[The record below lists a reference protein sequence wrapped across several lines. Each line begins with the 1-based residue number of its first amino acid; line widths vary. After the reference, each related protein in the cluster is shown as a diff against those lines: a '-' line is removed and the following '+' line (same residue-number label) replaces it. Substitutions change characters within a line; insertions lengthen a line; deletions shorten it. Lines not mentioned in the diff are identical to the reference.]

1 MWNLNNKTVV
11 ISGATNG
18 IGKAAAIELSKENPN
33 LLFTYRN
40 QSLADELL
48 AEIKDISPSTQVQSV
63 YCDFSDQD
71 SIKKCTDEINDLCAN
86 IDVLINNAGVV
97 NTSYHETGEGIENTF
112 AVNHLGYFLFTNL
125 LLQKLKGDDET
136 RIVNVSSAAHSFVKE
151 MQWEDINFKNNFG
164 QGLKPY
170 GQSKLANLL
179 FTRYLSIKLSTENI
193 SVNAIHPGGVNTS
206 LGSQNKAWYSKPL
219 RLILRP
225 FFRSPLR
232 GAESIIYLATKQ
244 DDGVTGEYFVDSKI
258 HKSSTYSKNLEE
270 AHKLWGLSEKLG
282 GSNFQYLKL

>member
-18 IGKAAAIELSKENPN
+18 IGKAAAIELSRENPK

-48 AEIKDISPSTQVQSV
+48 AEIKNISPNTQIHSV

-71 SIKKCTDEINDLCAN
+71 SIKKCTNEINDLCAN

-125 LLQKLKGDDET
+125 LLQKLKGHDET

-225 FFRSPLR
+225 FFRSPLK

-244 DDGVTGEYFVDSKI
+244 DDGITGEYFVDSKI

-270 AHKLWGLSEKLG
+270 AHKLWGLSEELVG
-282 GSNFQYLKL
+282 QTFNI

>member
-18 IGKAAAIELSKENPN
+18 IGKAAAIELSKENPK

-48 AEIKDISPSTQVQSV
+48 AEIKDISPNTQVQSV

-71 SIKKCTDEINDLCAN
+71 SIKKCTNEINDLCAN

-125 LLQKLKGDDET
+125 LLQKLKGHDET

-151 MQWEDINFKNNFG
+151 MQWDDINFKNNFG
-164 QGLKPY
+164 QGLRSY

-179 FTRYLSIKLSTENI
+179 FTRYLAIKLSTDNI

-219 RLILRP
+219 RLILKP
-225 FFRSPLR
+225 FFRSPLK

-270 AHKLWGLSEKLG
+270 AHKLWDLSEKLVG
-282 GSNFQYLKL
+282 QTFDI

>member
-1 MWNLNNKTVV
+1 MWNLNNKTIV

-18 IGKAAAIELSKENPN
+18 IGKAAAIELSKENPK
-33 LLFTYRN
+33 LLFIYRN

-48 AEIKDISPSTQVQSV
+48 AEIKDISPNTQVQSV
-63 YCDFSDQD
+63 YCDFSDQA
-71 SIKKCTDEINDLCAN
+71 SIKKCTNEINDLCAN

-125 LLQKLKGDDET
+125 LLQKLKGHDET

-164 QGLKPY
+164 QGLRSY

-179 FTRYLSIKLSTENI
+179 FTRYLAIKLSTDNI

-219 RLILRP
+219 RLILKP
-225 FFRSPLR
+225 FFRSPLK

-270 AHKLWGLSEKLG
+270 AHKLWDLSEKLVG
-282 GSNFQYLKL
+282 QTFDI

>member
-1 MWNLNNKTVV
+1 MWNLKNKTVV

-18 IGKAAAIELSKENPN
+18 IGKAAAIELSKENPK

-40 QSLADELL
+40 QDLADELH
-48 AEIKDISPSTQVQSV
+48 AEIKALSPDTLVHSV
-63 YCDFSDQD
+63 YCDFSNQD
-71 SIKKCTDEINDLCAN
+71 SIKKCADEVNGLCGD

-97 NTSYHETGEGIENTF
+97 NTSYHVTSNGIENTF
-112 AVNHLGYFLFTNL
+112 AVTHLGYFLFTNL
-125 LLQKLKGDDET
+125 LLSKLKGVNET
-136 RIVNVSSAAHSFVKE
+136 RIINVSSAAHSFVKE
-151 MQWEDINFKNNFG
+151 VQWEDINFKNNFG

-225 FFRSPLR
+225 FFRSPLK

-270 AHKLWGLSEKLG
+270 AHKLWALSEELVG
-282 GSNFQYLKL
+282 QTFNI

>member
-1 MWNLNNKTVV
+1 MWNLNNKTIV

-18 IGKAAAIELSKENPN
+18 IGKAAAIELSKENPK

-48 AEIKDISPSTQVQSV
+48 AEIKDISPNTQVQSV

-71 SIKKCTDEINDLCAN
+71 SIKKCTNEINDLCAN

-164 QGLKPY
+164 QGLRPY

-225 FFRSPLR
+225 FFRSPLK

-270 AHKLWGLSEKLG
+270 AHKLWGLSEELVG
-282 GSNFQYLKL
+282 QTFNI

>member
-1 MWNLNNKTVV
+1 MCIRDSNKTVV

-18 IGKAAAIELSKENPN
+18 IGKAAAIELSRENPK

-71 SIKKCTDEINDLCAN
+71 SIKKCTNEINDLCAN

-164 QGLKPY
+164 QGVKPY

-225 FFRSPLR
+225 FFRSPLK

-270 AHKLWGLSEKLG
+270 AHKLWGLSEELVG
-282 GSNFQYLKL
+282 QTFNI

>member
-1 MWNLNNKTVV
+1 MWNLNNKTIV

-18 IGKAAAIELSKENPN
+18 IGKAAAIELSKENPK

-40 QSLADELL
+40 QNLADELL
-48 AEIKDISPSTQVQSV
+48 AEIKDISPNTQIHSV

-71 SIKKCTDEINDLCAN
+71 SIKKCTNEINDLCAN

-125 LLQKLKGDDET
+125 LLQKLKSDDET

-151 MQWEDINFKNNFG
+151 IQWEDINFKNNFG
-164 QGLKPY
+164 HGLRSY

-179 FTRYLSIKLSTENI
+179 FTRYLAIKLSTDNI

-219 RLILRP
+219 RLMLRP
-225 FFRSPLR
+225 FFRSPLK

-258 HKSSTYSKNLEE
+258 AKSSTYSKNLEE
-270 AHKLWGLSEKLG
+270 AHKLWDLSEKLVG
-282 GSNFQYLKL
+282 QTFDI

>member
-71 SIKKCTDEINDLCAN
+71 SIKKCTNEINDLCAN

-225 FFRSPLR
+225 FFRSPLK

-258 HKSSTYSKNLEE
+258 HKSSTYSKNLEKRISFG
-270 AHKLWGLSEKLG
+270 ACQK
-282 GSNFQYLKL
+282 N

>member
-1 MWNLNNKTVV
+1 MWSLNNKTVV

-18 IGKAAAIELSKENPN
+18 IGKAAAIELSKENPK

-48 AEIKDISPSTQVQSV
+48 AEIKDISPNTQVQSV

-71 SIKKCTDEINDLCAN
+71 SIKKCTNEINDLCAN
-86 IDVLINNAGVV
+86 IDILINNAGVV

-125 LLQKLKGDDET
+125 LLQKLKGHDET

-164 QGLKPY
+164 QGLRSY

-179 FTRYLSIKLSTENI
+179 FTRYLAIKLSTDNI

-219 RLILRP
+219 RLILKP
-225 FFRSPLR
+225 FFRSPLK

-270 AHKLWGLSEKLG
+270 AHKLWDLSEKLVG
-282 GSNFQYLKL
+282 QTFDI

>member
-1 MWNLNNKTVV
+1 MWSLNNKTVV

-18 IGKAAAIELSKENPN
+18 IGKAAAIELSKENPK

-40 QSLADELL
+40 QSLADEVL
-48 AEIKDISPSTQVQSV
+48 AEIKDISPNTQVQSV

-71 SIKKCTDEINDLCAN
+71 SIKKCTNEINDLCAN

-125 LLQKLKGDDET
+125 LLQKLKGDNET

-151 MQWEDINFKNNFG
+151 MQWEDINYKNNFG
-164 QGLKPY
+164 QGLRSY

-179 FTRYLSIKLSTENI
+179 FTRYLAIKLSTDNI

-219 RLILRP
+219 RLILKP
-225 FFRSPLR
+225 FFRSPLK

-258 HKSSTYSKNLEE
+258 HKSSAYSKNLEE
-270 AHKLWGLSEKLG
+270 AHKLWDLSEKLV
-282 GSNFQYLKL
+282 SQTFNI

>member
-1 MWNLNNKTVV
+1 
-11 ISGATNG
+11 
-18 IGKAAAIELSKENPN
+18 
-33 LLFTYRN
+33 
-40 QSLADELL
+40 
-48 AEIKDISPSTQVQSV
+48 
-63 YCDFSDQD
+63 
-71 SIKKCTDEINDLCAN
+71 
-86 IDVLINNAGVV
+86 

-164 QGLKPY
+164 QGLRSY

-179 FTRYLSIKLSTENI
+179 FTRYLAIKLSTDNI

-219 RLILRP
+219 RLILKP
-225 FFRSPLR
+225 FFRSPLK

-258 HKSSTYSKNLEE
+258 HKSSAYSKNLEE
-270 AHKLWGLSEKLG
+270 AHKLWDLSEKLV
-282 GSNFQYLKL
+282 SQTFNI

>member
-1 MWNLNNKTVV
+1 MWNLKNKTIV

-18 IGKAAAIELSKENPN
+18 IGKAAAIELSKENPQ

-40 QSLADELL
+40 QDLANELL
-48 AEIKDISPSTQVQSV
+48 AEIQNLSPDTLVHSV
-63 YCDFSDQD
+63 FCDFSSQD
-71 SIKKCTDEINDLCAN
+71 SIKKCADKINHLCRD

-125 LLQKLKGDDET
+125 LLQKLKGENET

-164 QGLKPY
+164 QGLRPY

-179 FTRYLSIKLSTENI
+179 FTRYLAIKLSAENI

-219 RLILRP
+219 RLILKP
-225 FFRSPLR
+225 FFRSPLK

-258 HKSSTYSKNLEE
+258 HKSSSYSKNLEE
-270 AHKLWGLSEKLG
+270 AHKLWSLSEELVG
-282 GSNFQYLKL
+282 QTFNI

>member
-71 SIKKCTDEINDLCAN
+71 SIKKCTNEINDLCEN

-225 FFRSPLR
+225 FFRSPLK

-258 HKSSTYSKNLEE
+258 HKSSSYSKNLEE
-270 AHKLWGLSEKLG
+270 AHKLWGLSEELVG
-282 GSNFQYLKL
+282 QTFNI